1 LTSADGSRAA
11 RPELVRL
18 SVVAPCYNEEAGLDE
33 LHRRVAAACAGV
45 APGAY
50 EIVLVDDGS
59 RDATWERMQA
69 LASRDPGVVA
79 VRLSRNHGHQLA
91 LTAGL
96 TICRGERV
104 LIVDADLQ
112 DPPELLPEM
121 MRVMDG
127 GADVVYGQREARRG
141 ESAFKRATA
150 GAFYR
155 VLERL
160 SDVPIP
166 RDTGDFRLV
175 SRRALDVLLAMPE
188 QHRFVRGMVS
198 WIGFRQVPLRYVRD
212 PRLTGETK
220 YPLRRMVRF
229 AADAITSFSVRPLRI
244 SAYAGALCAAGSL
257 LLFGYTVVSWTGDRT
272 VRGWASLMS
281 VVLLLGAVQLLV
293 LGMIGEYLG
302 RLFLEAKRRPLFVV
316 DQVVRSGESATTSP
330 HEPRVAIAGS
340 AGRTSERSPRQ

>member
-1 LTSADGSRAA
+1 
-11 RPELVRL
+11 
-18 SVVAPCYNEEAGLDE
+18 VVAPCYNEEAAVDE

-50 EIVLVDDGS
+50 EVVLVDDGS
-59 RDATWERMQA
+59 HDTTWARLRA
-69 LASRDPGVVA
+69 LASGNEDVVA

-96 TICRGERV
+96 SICRGERV
-104 LIVDADLQ
+104 LIIDADLQ

-160 SDVPIP
+160 TDVPIP

-175 SRRALDVLLAMPE
+175 SRRALDVLLVMPE

-220 YPLRRMVRF
+220 YPLRRMLRF
-229 AADAITSFSVRPLRI
+229 AADAITSFSVRPLRL
-244 SAYAGALCAAGSL
+244 SAYAGALCAFASLGL
-257 LLFGYTVVSWTGDRT
+257 LLFTVVAWRNDRT
-272 VRGWASLMS
+272 VRGWASLMC

-316 DQVVRSGESATTSP
+316 DEVLRGREGGRSADAPATPGPST
-330 HEPRVAIAGS
+330 AG
-340 AGRTSERSPRQ
+340 APSPRAEGTPASLGAVTATEP

>member
-1 LTSADGSRAA
+1 LR
-11 RPELVRL
+11 
-18 SVVAPCYNEEAGLDE
+18 
-33 LHRRVAAACAGV
+33 
-45 APGAY
+45 
-50 EIVLVDDGS
+50 
-59 RDATWERMQA
+59 A
-69 LASRDPGVVA
+69 LASGNEDVVA

-96 TICRGERV
+96 SICRGERV
-104 LIVDADLQ
+104 LIIDADLQ

-160 SDVPIP
+160 TDVPIP

-175 SRRALDVLLAMPE
+175 SRRALDVLLVMPE

-212 PRLTGETK
+212 PRATGETK
-220 YPLRRMVRF
+220 YPLRRMLRF
-229 AADAITSFSVRPLRI
+229 AADAITSFSVRPLRL
-244 SAYAGALCAAGSL
+244 SAYAGALCAFASLGL
-257 LLFGYTVVSWTGDRT
+257 LLFTVVAWRNDRT
-272 VRGWASLMS
+272 VRGWASLMC

-316 DQVVRSGESATTSP
+316 DEVLRGREGGPSVDALATPGPFT
-330 HEPRVAIAGS
+330 AG
-340 AGRTSERSPRQ
+340 APSPRADGTAASHSVVTATEP